1 MRSISVRGPGRCD
14 SWARC
19 ACRDV
24 HAAAAFVMNGPTTL
38 VRKSLASQWLVG
50 HHRRWL
56 LASGAEPALSVPR
69 PILKGPL
76 APGHFHAV
84 TASPDTSGWSGSLSP
99 ARGSSGIIAGGSWHR
114 GQSPALSAPRPILTG
129 PLAPAHFHAVTAS
142 PDTSGS
148 FAVDGPTT
156 TYGSP
161 RTGLSDLA
169 RHAPGV
175 KILRDH
181 ETVRGCGVGGVPA

>member
-38 VRKSLASQWLVG
+38 VRKSLASQWFG
-50 HHRRWL
+50 HNRRWL
-56 LASGAEPALSVPR
+56 LASGAEPAR
-69 PILKGPL
+69 
-76 APGHFHAV
+76 
-84 TASPDTSGWSGSLSP
+84 
-99 ARGSSGIIAGGSWHR
+99 
-114 GQSPALSAPRPILTG
+114 SAPRPILKG

-148 FAVDGPTT
+148 FVVDGPTT
-156 TYGSP
+156 TYRSP
-161 RTGLSDLA
+161 DT
-169 RHAPGV
+169 PGCSC
-175 KILRDH
+175 R
-181 ETVRGCGVGGVPA
+181 R

>member
-24 HAAAAFVMNGPTTL
+24 HAAAAFVMNGPTTTL
-38 VRKSLASQWLVG
+38 VRKSLASQGLVG
-50 HHRRWL
+50 HHRRRL
-56 LASGAEPALSVPR
+56 LASGAEPALSAPR

-84 TASPDTSGWSGSLSP
+84 TA
-99 ARGSSGIIAGGSWHR
+99 
-114 GQSPALSAPRPILTG
+114 
-129 PLAPAHFHAVTAS
+129 F

-148 FAVDGPTT
+148 FVVDGPTT
-156 TYGSP
+156 TYRSMDQP
-161 RTGLSDLA
+161 RHTDRREPGL
-169 RHAPGV
+169 
-175 KILRDH
+175 
-181 ETVRGCGVGGVPA
+181 RGG